1 MSSVQAIEFLI
12 CDNSCLLRK
21 LYNIHAKK
29 LGLNALDRRALIYID
44 RHCGLTQ
51 IELANF
57 LEIEAQNLIRV
68 LDRLCQQGYI
78 CKTTHPKDRRAKCV
92 KLTDSGKNILSK
104 LNASVLGTH
113 MKMLSNIDETEQKVV
128 LSVLNKLKINMQN
141 LVETECT
148 RLCAD
153 QPDCG

>member
-1 MSSVQAIEFLI
+1 MSLVQAIEFLI
-12 CDNSCLLRK
+12 YDNSCLLRK

-51 IELANF
+51 IELANL

-78 CKTTHPKDRRAKCV
+78 CKKTHPKDRRAKCV
-92 KLTDSGKNILSK
+92 KLTDSGRNILSE
-104 LNASVLGTH
+104 LNESVAVTH
-113 MKMLSNIDETEQKVV
+113 MTMLSNIDDAEQDVV
-128 LSVLNKLKINMQN
+128 LNMLNKLKINMQN

-148 RLCAD
+148 RLCAK
-153 QPDCG
+153 QSNCN